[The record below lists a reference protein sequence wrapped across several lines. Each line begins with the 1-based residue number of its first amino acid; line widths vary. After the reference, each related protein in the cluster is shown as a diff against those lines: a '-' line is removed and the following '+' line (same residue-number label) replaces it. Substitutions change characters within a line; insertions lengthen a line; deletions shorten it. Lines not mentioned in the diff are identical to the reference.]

1 MGDLPRRKKS
11 VVLAVLQSESNERF
25 AGDSGGGW
33 VLFDLFPLPMSASD
47 EEISIGEPAAVPSSV
62 SATPPVTAASVRT
75 FRH

>member
-1 MGDLPRRKKS
+1 MPRRKKS
-11 VVLAVLQSESNERF
+11 VVLAVIQGESNERF
-25 AGDSGGGW
+25 AGDSGGW